1 MVMKKIFSNA
11 RKPEG
16 RIGRIMASGMN
27 GGSHERMAGWGMSR
41 FRIHGDV
48 LDMGCGGGGN
58 IDRMLSMDGVSTLKG
73 IDYSDV
79 SVSKSREVNSVAISK
94 GRCEILQGM

>member
-1 MVMKKIFSNA
+1 MKKIFSNA

-48 LDMGCGGGGN
+48 LDMGCGGGGEHRQDAVDGRSLDLEG
-58 IDRMLSMDGVSTLKG
+58 DRLL
-73 IDYSDV
+73 
-79 SVSKSREVNSVAISK
+79 
-94 GRCEILQGM
+94 